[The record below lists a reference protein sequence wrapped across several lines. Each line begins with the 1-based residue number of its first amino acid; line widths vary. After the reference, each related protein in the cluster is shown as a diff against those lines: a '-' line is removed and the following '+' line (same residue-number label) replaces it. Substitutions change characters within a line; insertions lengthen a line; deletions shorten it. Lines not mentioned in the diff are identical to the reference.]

1 MRRCAISHAL
11 VWQRRSLQ
19 GKRQQ
24 ISSLML
30 RLGRIYPGKKTWGPA
45 HMDWLMRQKLE
56 HGEQR
61 TAFEELMEAVRQESE
76 RVTRL
81 EEAIR
86 EAVRMHPV
94 KPAGGLPSR

>member
-1 MRRCAISHAL
+1 
-11 VWQRRSLQ
+11 
-19 GKRQQ
+19 
-24 ISSLML
+24 
-30 RLGRIYPGKKTWGPA
+30 
-45 HMDWLMRQKLE
+45 MDWLMRQKLE

-86 EAVRMHPV
+86 EAVPEWSLAEVVTALQAMRGIDLIAAVAVLAELGDLTRFQNPRDTNALREKV
-94 KPAGGLPSR
+94 YRPS